1 MAVSVS
7 WFRRKSCCSPNCGKC
22 SSDSTRRSQPRRG
35 PVRTKRLDR
44 RQRRRLLQSRKQ
56 EQTLQKRWRR
66 RSPSASRKWSR
77 HVLKRAQGLKTYRPR
92 WRRKKKSLQTLSLA
106 TQDHARTGEDEGG
119 TALAA
124 LEKQRDELQAKLEH
138 SAEVEQRLKQE
149 NEDMERELHEAQ
161 SRWKQQI
168 VKEQEGCEEQ
178 TQAYQQSIAELG
190 QQIGDLEKERDALSA
205 DLERVKKME
214 ARLSEENKDMET
226 ELYNAQARWR
236 EQIKTAEQN
245 AEAAKADQQKEVAEM
260 KEKLKSAEAAQV
272 KAEQAAKTEQRLRED
287 NEDMEKELHRAQ
299 EKWREQV
306 RDAEKRA
313 EEALA
318 ANRKHAEELQSAQK
332 KSAQAMEDKSAE
344 FEQLEAEL
352 EQSRQQMERR
362 HGELHA
368 SSEVEAQ
375 LRRELT
381 EADKVRAQLDER
393 VAELALQ
400 LERAQAAYAEAAQ
413 EIGAM
418 SSRFHE
424 LEWGSQA
431 KSSSEE
437 VLRREL
443 ADLKDRHADTEKRLN
458 EVTWMRDYAL
468 QQAEEARAET
478 NRLRKEAEKHEE
490 AGGAATAS
498 PNGGEGATQLKSGP
512 DDNSLQATVKE
523 LEAKHAEDL
532 QRTSAMHR
540 DELEYLKKK
549 LDEKDKK
556 LEVLTCE
563 RNAFRL
569 ECADRPKPAA
579 EAGQAKGSQKKD
591 ATALAELPDLE
602 EGLELRSKVGPSDD
616 WKTNAAHCLNDS
628 DVLLRRFTRLLYIST
643 PMRSVFYG
651 YLFVLHIWLWIVL
664 HHTAASRQ

>member
-1 MAVSVS
+1 
-7 WFRRKSCCSPNCGKC
+7 
-22 SSDSTRRSQPRRG
+22 
-35 PVRTKRLDR
+35 
-44 RQRRRLLQSRKQ
+44 
-56 EQTLQKRWRR
+56 
-66 RSPSASRKWSR
+66 
-77 HVLKRAQGLKTYRPR
+77 
-92 WRRKKKSLQTLSLA
+92 
-106 TQDHARTGEDEGG
+106 
-119 TALAA
+119 
-124 LEKQRDELQAKLEH
+124 
-138 SAEVEQRLKQE
+138 
-149 NEDMERELHEAQ
+149 MERELHEAQ